1 LNEEEQSDK
10 QLRTQF
16 SGRWSRTPSEKLTE
30 SIRTEAAR
38 YRQIID
44 NAVNADGVVRQRFA
58 EHREGIDLL
67 SRDNVSVSLQSYN
80 R

>member
-10 QLRTQF
+10 QLRAQF
-16 SGRWSRTPSEKLTE
+16 GGRWTRTPSEKLTE
-30 SIRTEAAR
+30 SIRSEAVR

-44 NAVNADGVVRQRFA
+44 NAVSADGVVRQKFS

-67 SRDNVSVSLQSYN
+67 SKDRVSIS
-80 R
+80 